1 MPVDPSPVSASTTL
15 SNRLVSSLVS
25 FLVDKD
31 NVLLILAQ
39 LQLQF
44 IGQTV
49 LLSVTLVGL
58 GGTDEGQEVE
68 TLLHVVDS
76 GLLEH
81 CVIGG
86 FGAGPLLR
94 RRRGEEA
101 FSLLAF
107 VDGLVR
113 SLESARSAEDIR

>member
-1 MPVDPSPVSASTTL
+1 ML
-15 SNRLVSSLVS
+15 E
-25 FLVDKD
+25 
-31 NVLLILAQ
+31 
-39 LQLQF
+39 
-44 IGQTV
+44 
-49 LLSVTLVGL
+49 LVGL
-58 GGTDEGQEVE
+58 AGTDEGHEVE
-68 TLLHVVDS
+68 VALLVVES

-113 SLESARSAEDIR
+113 SLESARSAEDIRCRCAALLLWLLLVTSSEMCPSMWCWCWPGKLRNGELRLLLLTLLT